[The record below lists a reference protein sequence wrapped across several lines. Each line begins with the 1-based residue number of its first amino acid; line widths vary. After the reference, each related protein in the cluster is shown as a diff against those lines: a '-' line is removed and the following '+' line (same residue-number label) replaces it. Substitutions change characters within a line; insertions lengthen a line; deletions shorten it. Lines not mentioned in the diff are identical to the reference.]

1 MSTVAPI
8 KCTVCTWEYAR
19 QSAVD
24 KHFET
29 VHAKQSEQLRNLI
42 KRYSVDTESQLVRAI
57 QDSYERETEERPSKA
72 AAEALLDDELEVEY
86 QRIEGGAYDFD
97 TPIPEDVKP
106 EPIKIVDVQKT
117 TKVTRMFTPDKSKW
131 LGEPRL
137 CANGCGYN
145 VVLRKAVYGTG
156 TREKTYEVLVHT
168 GIPLEIAEQVI
179 NHCVAK

>member
-29 VHAKQSEQLRNLI
+29 VHAAQSEQLRNLI
-42 KRYSVDTESQLVRAI
+42 KRYNVDTEKQLAKAI
-57 QDSYERETEERPSKA
+57 GKEIADETGEPYDA
-72 AAEALLDDELEVEY
+72 ILNDVFLDQALEAEY
-86 QRIEGGAYDFD
+86 QRIAGGAYDFD